1 MRIERFTF
9 KPYPNMGLQYNQTSG
24 ASQIVPEDILKDLY
38 NIDIPTTISQLHQ
51 TLQGPVVSITRV
63 EACLDDQKRQTIKN
77 VTMLFRVSELVDLF
91 LPLLNAPQNLPL
103 QPLEITK
110 LEDLWKYQASSVNQ
124 SPLQEEAESNGPQSF
139 S

>member
-1 MRIERFTF
+1 LKIERFTF
-9 KPYPNMGLQYNQTSG
+9 KPYPNMGLQYNQTTG
-24 ASQIVPEDILKDLY
+24 ANQIVPEDILKDLY
-38 NIDIPTTISQLHQ
+38 NIDIPTTISHLHQ

-77 VTMLFRVSELVDLF
+77 TTLLFRVSELVDFF
-91 LPLLNAPQNLPL
+91 LPLLDTPQPLPL
-103 QPLEITK
+103 QPLELSK
-110 LEDLWKYQASSVNQ
+110 WEDLWKYQSSLQQQ